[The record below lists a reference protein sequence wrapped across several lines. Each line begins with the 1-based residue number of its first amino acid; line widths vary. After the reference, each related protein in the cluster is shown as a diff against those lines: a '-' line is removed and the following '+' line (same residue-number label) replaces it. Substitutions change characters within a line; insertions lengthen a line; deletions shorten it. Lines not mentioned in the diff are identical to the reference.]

1 VRFQIQLPNEFFF
14 FWISSFQVRAQ
25 DSLPMTTARVE
36 IDALLEQLVLQEGS
50 DLHLRYG
57 EPPLFRLAGDL
68 VKTDNPNLEDKDL
81 ETLIYGIMNPQ
92 QRKVFEEQLEFD
104 MAYEISGVAR
114 FRVNCFKQMNHIA
127 AVMRTIPLKIKTID
141 ELELPAIFKK
151 IAQFPR
157 GLVLVTGPTGS
168 GKSTTLAAIIEHINQ
183 NSRKHVITVEDPIE
197 FLHRDKNSLIEQ
209 REVGIDTHSYS
220 EALRRVIRQNPDI
233 ILVGEMRDLET
244 IAETITAA
252 ETGHLVFS
260 TLHTIDAVQTVDR
273 IIDVFPPSH
282 QQQIRLQLS
291 MTLQAV
297 ITETLLRK
305 KDNTGRIPAFEIMIC
320 TPAVRSAIREA
331 KTHQIFTAIQTG
343 ARMGMNTMDQYL
355 KNLYRQ
361 GVIDYEEAL
370 AHSTHPEEFNNRI

>member
-1 VRFQIQLPNEFFF
+1 
-14 FWISSFQVRAQ
+14 
-25 DSLPMTTARVE
+25 MTAARVE

-50 DLHLRYG
+50 DLHLRHG

-68 VKTDNPNLEDKDL
+68 VKTDNPSLEDKDL

-92 QRKVFEEQLEFD
+92 QRKIFEAQMEFD
-104 MAYEISGVAR
+104 MAYEIPGVAR
-114 FRVNCFKQMNHIA
+114 FRVNCFRQMNHIA

-141 ELELPAIFKK
+141 ELDLPSVFKK

-168 GKSTTLAAIIEHINQ
+168 GKSTTLAAVIEHINQ

-197 FLHRDKNSLIEQ
+197 FLHRDKNSIIEQ
-209 REVGIDTHSYS
+209 REVGIDTNSYS

-305 KDNTGRIPAFEIMIC
+305 KDNAGRIPAFEIMVC

-343 ARMGMNTMDQYL
+343 ARMGMITMDQYL
-355 KNLYRQ
+355 KNLYHQ
-361 GVIDYEEAL
+361 GAIDYEEAI
-370 AHSTHPEEFNNRI
+370 AHSTHPEEFNNRV

>member
-1 VRFQIQLPNEFFF
+1 
-14 FWISSFQVRAQ
+14 
-25 DSLPMTTARVE
+25 
-36 IDALLEQLVLQEGS
+36 
-50 DLHLRYG
+50 
-57 EPPLFRLAGDL
+57 
-68 VKTDNPNLEDKDL
+68 
-81 ETLIYGIMNPQ
+81 
-92 QRKVFEEQLEFD
+92 
-104 MAYEISGVAR
+104 
-114 FRVNCFKQMNHIA
+114 MNHIA

-141 ELELPAIFKK
+141 ELGLPAIFKK

-361 GVIDYEEAL
+361 GVIDYEEAR

>member
-1 VRFQIQLPNEFFF
+1 
-14 FWISSFQVRAQ
+14 
-25 DSLPMTTARVE
+25 MTNPRVDL
-36 IDALLEQLVLQEGS
+36 DALLEQLVLQEGS

-57 EPPLFRLAGDL
+57 EPPIYRIAGSL
-68 VKTDNPNLEDKDL
+68 VKTENTKLDDRDL
-81 ETLIYGIMNPQ
+81 ETLIFGIMSPVQ
-92 QRKVFEEQLEFD
+92 KKAFEEYLEFD

-114 FRVNCFKQMNHIA
+114 FRVNCFKEMNHIG

-141 ELELPAIFKK
+141 ELNLPHVFKK
-151 IAQFPR
+151 IAELPR

-168 GKSTTLAAIIEHINQ
+168 GKSTTLAAILEHINQ
-183 NSRKHVITVEDPIE
+183 NTRKHVITVEDPIE
-197 FLHRDKNSLIEQ
+197 FLHRDKNSIIEQ
-209 REVGIDTHSYS
+209 REVGIDTNSYS

-244 IAETITAA
+244 VAETITAA

-282 QQQIRLQLS
+282 QSQIRLQLS

-297 ITETLLRK
+297 ITETLLRRK
-305 KDNTGRIPAFEIMIC
+305 NDAGRIPAFEIMIC
-320 TPAVRSAIREA
+320 TPAIRSAIREA

-343 ARMGMNTMDQYL
+343 SRMGMITMDQCL
-355 KNLYRQ
+355 KNMLRK
-361 GVIDYEEAL
+361 GLIDFEEAI
-370 AHSTHPEEFNNRI
+370 AHSAHPEEFERIM

>member
-1 VRFQIQLPNEFFF
+1 
-14 FWISSFQVRAQ
+14 
-25 DSLPMTTARVE
+25 MTTARVE

-68 VKTDNPNLEDKDL
+68 VKTDNPHLEDEDL

-104 MAYEISGVAR
+104 MAYEIPGVAR

-141 ELELPAIFKK
+141 ELGFPAIFKK

-183 NSRKHVITVEDPIE
+183 DSRKHVITVEDPIE
-197 FLHRDKNSLIEQ
+197 FLHRDKNSIIEQ

-305 KDNTGRIPAFEIMIC
+305 KDNTGRIPAFEIMVC

>member
-1 VRFQIQLPNEFFF
+1 
-14 FWISSFQVRAQ
+14 
-25 DSLPMTTARVE
+25 MTAARVE

-50 DLHLRYG
+50 DLHLRHG

-68 VKTDNPNLEDKDL
+68 VKTDNPSLEDKDL

-92 QRKVFEEQLEFD
+92 QRKIFEEQMEFD
-104 MAYEISGVAR
+104 MAYEIPGIAR
-114 FRVNCFKQMNHIA
+114 FRVNCFRQMNHIA

-141 ELELPAIFKK
+141 ELDLPSVFKK

-168 GKSTTLAAIIEHINQ
+168 GKSTTLAAVIEHINQ

-197 FLHRDKNSLIEQ
+197 FLHRDKNSIIEQ
-209 REVGIDTHSYS
+209 REVGIDTNSYS

-305 KDNTGRIPAFEIMIC
+305 KDNAGRIPAFEIMVC

-343 ARMGMNTMDQYL
+343 ARMGMITMDQYL

-361 GVIDYEEAL
+361 GAIDYEEAI
-370 AHSTHPEEFNNRI
+370 AHSTHPEEFNNRV

>member
-1 VRFQIQLPNEFFF
+1 
-14 FWISSFQVRAQ
+14 
-25 DSLPMTTARVE
+25 MTNPRVDL
-36 IDALLEQLVLQEGS
+36 DALLEQLVLQEGS

-57 EPPLFRLAGDL
+57 EPPIYRIAGSL
-68 VKTDNPNLEDKDL
+68 VKTENTKLDDRDL
-81 ETLIYGIMNPQ
+81 ETLIFGMMSPVQ
-92 QRKVFEEQLEFD
+92 KKAFEENLEFD

-114 FRVNCFKQMNHIA
+114 FRVNCFKEMNHIG

-141 ELELPAIFKK
+141 ELNLPDVFKK
-151 IAQFPR
+151 IAELPR

-168 GKSTTLAAIIEHINQ
+168 GKSTTLAAILEHINQ
-183 NSRKHVITVEDPIE
+183 NTRKHVITVEDPIE
-197 FLHRDKNSLIEQ
+197 FLHRDKNSIIEQ
-209 REVGIDTHSYS
+209 REVGIDTNSYS

-244 IAETITAA
+244 VAETITAA

-282 QQQIRLQLS
+282 QSQIRLQLS

-297 ITETLLRK
+297 ITETLLRRK
-305 KDNTGRIPAFEIMIC
+305 NDAGRIPAFEVMIC
-320 TPAVRSAIREA
+320 TPAIRSAIREA

-343 ARMGMNTMDQYL
+343 SRMGMITMDQCL
-355 KNLYRQ
+355 KNMFRKGL
-361 GVIDYEEAL
+361 IDFEEAV
-370 AHSTHPEEFNNRI
+370 AHSSHPEEFERIM

>member
-1 VRFQIQLPNEFFF
+1 
-14 FWISSFQVRAQ
+14 
-25 DSLPMTTARVE
+25 
-36 IDALLEQLVLQEGS
+36 
-50 DLHLRYG
+50 
-57 EPPLFRLAGDL
+57 
-68 VKTDNPNLEDKDL
+68 
-81 ETLIYGIMNPQ
+81 MNPTQ
-92 QRKVFEEQLEFD
+92 KARFEKQLEFD

-141 ELELPAIFKK
+141 ELNLPEIFKK
-151 IAQFPR
+151 IAQLPR

-168 GKSTTLAAIIEHINQ
+168 GKSTTLAAIIEYINN
-183 NSRKHVITVEDPIE
+183 NSRKHIITVEDPIE
-197 FLHRDKNSLIEQ
+197 FLHRDRNSVIEQ
-209 REVGIDTHSYS
+209 REVGIDTNSYS

-244 IAETITAA
+244 ISETITAA

-297 ITETLLRK
+297 ITETLLSK
-305 KDNTGRIPAFEIMIC
+305 KGAAGRVPSFEIMVC
-320 TPAVRSAIREA
+320 TPAIRSAIREA

-343 ARMGMNTMDQYL
+343 ARMGMITMDQYL
-355 KNLYRQ
+355 KKLYRE
-361 GVIDYEEAL
+361 GLVDHEEAVS
-370 AHSTHPEEFNNRI
+370 HSSHPEEFTNRI

>member
-1 VRFQIQLPNEFFF
+1 
-14 FWISSFQVRAQ
+14 
-25 DSLPMTTARVE
+25 MTTSRVE
-36 IDALLEQLVLQEGS
+36 LDALLEQLVLQEGS
-50 DLHLRYG
+50 DLHLRFG
-57 EPPLFRLAGDL
+57 EPPIYRISGQL
-68 VKTDNPNLEDKDL
+68 VKTDNPQLNDADL
-81 ETLIYGIMNPQ
+81 QTLIFGIMSPA
-92 QRKVFEEQLEFD
+92 QRAKFEKQLEFD

-141 ELELPAIFKK
+141 ELNLPQIFKK
-151 IAQFPR
+151 IAQLPR

-168 GKSTTLAAIIEHINQ
+168 GKSTTLAAVIEHIND
-183 NSRKHVITVEDPIE
+183 NFRKHIITVEDPIE
-197 FLHRDKNSLIEQ
+197 FLHRDRNSVIEQ
-209 REVGIDTHSYS
+209 REVGIDTNSYS

-244 IAETITAA
+244 ISETITAA

-297 ITETLLRK
+297 ITETLLSK
-305 KDNTGRIPAFEIMIC
+305 KDTAGRIPSFEIMVC
-320 TPAVRSAIREA
+320 TPAIRNAIRES

-343 ARMGMNTMDQYL
+343 ARMGMTTMDQYL
-355 KNLYRQ
+355 KKLYRE
-361 GVIDYEEAL
+361 GLVDNEEAIS
-370 AHSTHPEEFNNRI
+370 HSSHPEEFTNRM

>member
-1 VRFQIQLPNEFFF
+1 
-14 FWISSFQVRAQ
+14 
-25 DSLPMTTARVE
+25 MTTARADL
-36 IDALLEQLVLQEGS
+36 DALLEQLVLQEGS
-50 DLHLRYG
+50 DLHLRFG
-57 EPPLFRLAGDL
+57 EPPVYRVGGEL
-68 VKTDNPNLEDKDL
+68 VKTENPRLNDEDL
-81 ETLIYGIMNPQ
+81 QALIFGIMSPAQ
-92 QRKVFEEQLEFD
+92 KAKFEKQLEFD

-141 ELELPAIFKK
+141 ELNLPQIFTK
-151 IAQFPR
+151 IAQLPR

-168 GKSTTLAAIIEHINQ
+168 GKSTTLAAIIEHIN
-183 NSRKHVITVEDPIE
+183 NNFRKHIITVEDPIE
-197 FLHRDKNSLIEQ
+197 FLHRDKNSVIEQ
-209 REVGIDTHSYS
+209 REVGIDTNSYS

-244 IAETITAA
+244 ISETITAA

-297 ITETLLRK
+297 ITETLLPK
-305 KDNTGRIPAFEIMIC
+305 KDSDGRIPSFEIMVC
-320 TPAVRSAIREA
+320 TPAIRSAIREA

-343 ARMGMNTMDQYL
+343 ARMGMITMDQYL

-361 GVIDYEEAL
+361 GLVDYEEAIS
-370 AHSTHPEEFNNRI
+370 HSSRPEEFNNRI

>member
-1 VRFQIQLPNEFFF
+1 
-14 FWISSFQVRAQ
+14 
-25 DSLPMTTARVE
+25 MTTAKADL
-36 IDALLEQLVLQEGS
+36 DALLEQLVLQEGS
-50 DLHLRYG
+50 DLHLRFG
-57 EPPLFRLAGDL
+57 EPPVYRIGGEL
-68 VKTDNPNLEDKDL
+68 VKTENPRLNDEELQA
-81 ETLIYGIMNPQ
+81 LIFGIMSPAQ
-92 QRKVFEEQLEFD
+92 KAKFEKQLEFD

-141 ELELPAIFKK
+141 ELNLPQIFVK
-151 IAQFPR
+151 IAQLPR

-168 GKSTTLAAIIEHINQ
+168 GKSTTLAAIIEHINS
-183 NSRKHVITVEDPIE
+183 NFRKHIITVEDPIE
-197 FLHRDKNSLIEQ
+197 FLHRDKNSVIEQ
-209 REVGIDTHSYS
+209 REVGIDTNSYS

-244 IAETITAA
+244 ISETITAA

-297 ITETLLRK
+297 ITETLLPK
-305 KDNTGRIPAFEIMIC
+305 KDSAGRIPSFEIMVC
-320 TPAVRSAIREA
+320 TPAIRSAIREA

-343 ARMGMNTMDQYL
+343 ARMGMITMDQHL

-361 GVIDYEEAL
+361 GLVDYEEAIS
-370 AHSTHPEEFNNRI
+370 HSSRPEEFNNRI

>member
-1 VRFQIQLPNEFFF
+1 
-14 FWISSFQVRAQ
+14 
-25 DSLPMTTARVE
+25 MTESRVE
-36 IDALLEQLVLQEGS
+36 LDALLEQLVLQEGS

-57 EPPLFRLAGDL
+57 EPPLYRLAGDL
-68 VKTDNPNLEDKDL
+68 VKTDHQILDNKDL
-81 ETLIYGIMNPQ
+81 ERLIFGIMTPE
-92 QRKVFEEQLEFD
+92 QRIIFEKQLEFD
-104 MAYEISGVAR
+104 MGYEIPGVAR
-114 FRVNCFKQMNHIA
+114 FRVNVFKQMNHLA

-141 ELELPAIFKK
+141 ELNLPSVFKK
-151 IAQFPR
+151 IAQLPR

-168 GKSTTLAAIIEHINQ
+168 GKSTTLAAIVEHINQ
-183 NSRKHVITVEDPIE
+183 NSRQHIITVEDPIE
-197 FLHRDKNSLIEQ
+197 FLHRDRNSIIEQ
-209 REVGIDTHSYS
+209 REVGIDTNSYS

-244 IAETITAA
+244 ITETITAA

-297 ITETLLRK
+297 VTETLLRK
-305 KDNTGRIPAFEIMIC
+305 KDNTGRVPAFEIMVC
-320 TPAVRSAIREA
+320 TSAIRSAIREA
-331 KTHQIFTAIQTG
+331 KTHQIFTSIQTG
-343 ARMGMNTMDQYL
+343 ARMGMITMDQYL

-361 GVIDYEEAL
+361 GLIDFEEAVS
-370 AHSTHPEEFNNRI
+370 HSTHPEEFNNRI